1 MKRPRALGK
10 RYGRGR
16 GSRRLKFAM
25 APPRDPSTR
34 EVIPRTPE
42 DQAAFYGV
50 REERAYESWMR
61 TGSQPGLMNSM
72 TAAEHAQAASKSES
86 RAVEDEH
93 DALRHDGLGN
103 AQAAHRARVNA
114 ALERAIARAHRELM
128 GRKLLM
134 PVGGA

>member
-42 DQAAFYGV
+42 DRAAYYGA
-50 REERAYESWMR
+50 REEKAYIHWMGI
-61 TGSQPGLMNSM
+61 GSQPGLMHEM
-72 TAAEHAQAASKSES
+72 TAAEHAQVAAKNEAA
-86 RAVEDEH
+86 AVEDER

-103 AQAAHRARVNA
+103 AQAAHRARINA
-114 ALERAIARAHRELM
+114 ALSRAIARAHRELF